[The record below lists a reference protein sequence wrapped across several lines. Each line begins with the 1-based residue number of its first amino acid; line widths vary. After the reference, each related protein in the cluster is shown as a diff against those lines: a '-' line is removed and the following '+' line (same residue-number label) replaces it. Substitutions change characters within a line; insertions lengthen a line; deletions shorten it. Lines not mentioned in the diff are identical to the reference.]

1 MSTAESIVGDVYCWS
16 DGCEL
21 EEFELRACC
30 ASAVLAGVGAG
41 PVLRGCVISL
51 RSGVMVGGDADGTCR
66 VVMTFM

>member
-41 PVLRGCVISL
+41 PVLRGCVMFL
-51 RSGVMVGGDADGTCR
+51 RSEVMVGGDADGR
-66 VVMTFM
+66 VEMIM